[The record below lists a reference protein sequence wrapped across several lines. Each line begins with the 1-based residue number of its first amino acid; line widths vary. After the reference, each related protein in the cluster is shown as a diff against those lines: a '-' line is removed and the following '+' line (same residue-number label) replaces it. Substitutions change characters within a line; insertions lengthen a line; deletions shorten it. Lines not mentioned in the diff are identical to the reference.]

1 MQMKSPFIGL
11 FYLLMIKFQEII
23 VDTLKK
29 FLIGL
34 DGVTYNEWIKIRL
47 IMDRS
52 FDTKKE
58 EAAKELRFFFEKD
71 NTNPLR

>member
-1 MQMKSPFIGL
+1 M
-11 FYLLMIKFQEII
+11 
-23 VDTLKK
+23 DTLKK